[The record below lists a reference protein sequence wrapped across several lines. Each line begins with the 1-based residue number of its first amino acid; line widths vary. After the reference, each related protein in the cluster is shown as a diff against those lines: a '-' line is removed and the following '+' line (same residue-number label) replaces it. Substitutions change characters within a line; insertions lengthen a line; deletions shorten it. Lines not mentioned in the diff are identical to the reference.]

1 MFLGIASVPPA
12 LLWFLFGISCFVLE
26 LLLPGLLLFF
36 FGIGAWC
43 AALGVWLVPMP
54 LSMQILIFLST
65 SIVTLVLLRARFQKM
80 FKGTA
85 LEVDVGDDFV
95 PEGAIAEVVEDIVPP
110 AAGKVKYGGTFWQAV
125 AEEPVTRG
133 ERVRVLAKNNL
144 SLSVEPLSTQGES

>member
-1 MFLGIASVPPA
+1 MFLGISSVPPA

-43 AALGVWLVPMP
+43 AALGVWLVSMP

>member
-1 MFLGIASVPPA
+1 MFIGIASVPPA

-43 AALGVWLVPMP
+43 AALVVLLVPMP

-65 SIVTLVLLRARFQKM
+65 SIVTLVLLRAKFQKM
-80 FKGTA
+80 FKGTV
-85 LEVDVGDDFV
+85 LEIDVGDDFV
-95 PEGAIAEVVEDIVPP
+95 PAGAIAEVVEDIVPP

-125 AEEPVTRG
+125 CAEPVERG
-133 ERVRVLAKNNL
+133 EKVRVLAKNNL

>member
-1 MFLGIASVPPA
+1 MFLFISAVPPA
-12 LLWFLFGISCFVLE
+12 LIWFLLGISCFVLE

-43 AALGVWLVPMP
+43 AALVILLVPMS

-85 LEVDVGDDFV
+85 FEIDVVDDFV
-95 PEGAIAEVVEDIVPP
+95 PQGAIAEVVEDIVPP
-110 AAGKVKYGGTFWQAV
+110 AAGRVKYGGTFWQAV
-125 AEEPVTRG
+125 SEEPVARG
-133 ERVRVLAKNNL
+133 SKVRVLAKNNL
-144 SLSVEPLSTQGES
+144 SLTVEPVAAQGES

>member
-1 MFLGIASVPPA
+1 MFIGISSVPPA

-43 AALGVWLVPMP
+43 AALAVLLTPIS

-65 SIVTLVLLRARFQKM
+65 SIVTLVLLRAKFQKM

-85 LEVDVGDDFV
+85 LEIDVGDDFV
-95 PEGAIAEVVEDIVPP
+95 PAGAMAEVVEDIVPP

-125 AEEPVTRG
+125 SDEPLACG
-133 ERVRVLAKNNL
+133 SMVRVLAKTNL
-144 SLSVEPLSTQGES
+144 SLTVEAVTAEGE